1 LIGYLK
7 GRVFESTPE
16 KILLDVQG
24 VGYQVHIPLSTYT
37 EIKRRSG
44 EGAIGLYVHTH
55 LREGALELF
64 GFFTVREKLLF
75 EKLIAVG
82 GIGPKLARVILSG
95 MAAEDLLASLAAG
108 DLVRL
113 STIPGVGK
121 KTAERMVLELKDKIQ
136 ELIAGLPEQPAG
148 TTAGDDLVLAL
159 VNLGYKETEAER
171 AVRRARD
178 SNPEAEFE
186 DLLRASLKVLSRA

>member
-1 LIGYLK
+1 MIGYLQ
-7 GRVFESTPE
+7 GRLFEATPE
-16 KILLDVQG
+16 RILLDVGG
-24 VGYQVHIPLSTYT
+24 VGYEVHIPLSTYT
-37 EIKRRSG
+37 EIQRRG
-44 EGAIGLYVHTH
+44 GDAKVGLYIHTH

-64 GFFTVREKLLF
+64 GFYTAREKILF

-121 KTAERMVLELKDKIQ
+121 KTAERMVLELKDKLQ
-136 ELIAGLPEQPAG
+136 ELMADLPERPA
-148 TTAGDDLVLAL
+148 ASPGDDLVLAL
-159 VNLGYKETEAER
+159 VNLGYKTTEAER
-171 AVRRARD
+171 AVAKAREGAED
-178 SNPEAEFE
+178 SSFE
-186 DLLRASLKVLSRA
+186 ELLRASLKVLSRA